1 MRQVTATEKFRAVN
15 EGKMAKGE
23 FVRQMRM
30 AHPSVISQWNSYND
44 TVTILKNRGYI
55 TEKTGVDTYDSRA
68 DLNISSES
76 IDRGVRYELAAQG
89 HDPATCTDKE
99 LVAKVTDR
107 VVKNLKKDPLH
118 YINLLAKESSK
129 TDKHDREEEVKRGEA
144 KKDVFNGEKK
154 ADLREGKPGEH
165 PDGTPKSNDE
175 MDDDEKN
182 DFYDNLDSMEEIDVA
197 GHEIRK
203 SDEKQ
208 NIIDVAREIRA
219 KYGEIPGFTGVLKDF
234 LQTHMDD
241 VKSGAVSDPIAEFD
255 NFVDANYDKLTEKY
269 DREEED
275 GHVGTNTDDD
285 FEREQLAQLA
295 QREGKGKDH
304 DGDGDIDSDDYL
316 AAKDKAIKKAMG
328 KDVNEMSAETID
340 VLTGIIGAGGLV
352 GGSVAIKKL
361 LDALESGK
369 LGDKGKAV
377 AQYLAKAGSAAASST
392 QKHEEVNEMSP
403 EVADVVAFLAT
414 GAGITGASH
423 VAGKLLSALENGRF
437 GEKGKEIAQDIHNL
451 AKTDV
456 EEGQINE
463 RGNHIM
469 QQINGIIQDMAA
481 DFGGEDVEAAEEL
494 IEAIAQEYG
503 IDFEFG
509 AGESR
514 QQEALRE
521 SVKNIITKVLEEQV
535 INEAATNE
543 LARIADEYEE
553 FDGLKQTVVALQNI
567 VTEIE
572 SFYDKTRDKIQ
583 KVYDSIGEVRNEEG
597 LKVGAFLAP
606 SIESAF
612 NKDLRPVT
620 KAGFTKGLD
629 TPKVK
634 TISSAEVDAARAAG
648 DIEED
653 PKQTMFTPVNE
664 NKK

>member
-30 AHPSVISQWNSYND
+30 AFPSVISQWNSYND

-55 TEKTGVDTYDSRA
+55 TEKTGVDTYDSRY

-76 IDRGVRYELAAQG
+76 IDRGVRYELTDKG
-89 HDPATCTDKE
+89 HDPATVTDKE
-99 LVAKVTDR
+99 LVAKITDT

-118 YINLLAKESSK
+118 YIHLLAKESSK
-129 TDKHDREEEVKRGEA
+129 TDKHDREEEVKRGEG

-154 ADLREGKPGEH
+154 AELSEARAGYH
-165 PDGTPKSNDE
+165 ADGTPKSNDE
-175 MDDDEKN
+175 MDDDERN
-182 DFYDNLDSMEEIDVA
+182 EFYDNLDSVDEIEVA

-208 NIIDVAREIRA
+208 NIITVAREIRA
-219 KYGEIPGFTGVLKDF
+219 KYGDIPGITGILKDF
-234 LQTHMDD
+234 LQTHMED
-241 VKSGAVSDPIAEFD
+241 VKSGKVTDPIAEFD
-255 NFVDANYDKLTEKY
+255 NFVDANYDRLNEKY

-285 FEREQLAQLA
+285 FEREMLQQLA
-295 QREGKGKDH
+295 QREGK
-304 DGDGDIDSDDYL
+304 DGYNTDPNTTMYIDDEEWEEE
-316 AAKDKAIKKAMG
+316 MG
-328 KDVNEMSAETID
+328 RK
-340 VLTGIIGAGGLV
+340 
-352 GGSVAIKKL
+352 
-361 LDALESGK
+361 
-369 LGDKGKAV
+369 
-377 AQYLAKAGSAAASST
+377 
-392 QKHEEVNEMSP
+392 VNEMSP

-414 GAGITGASH
+414 GAGIAGASH
-423 VAGKLLSALENGRF
+423 IAGKLLTALESGKF

-451 AKTDV
+451 AKSDLD
-456 EEGQINE
+456 EGQINE
-463 RGNHIM
+463 RGFDIM
-469 QQINGIIQDMAA
+469 RQVKSIIQDMAA
-481 DFGGEDVEAAEEL
+481 DFDGDEVGAAEEL
-494 IEAIAQEYG
+494 MEAIGQEYG

-509 AGESR
+509 AGPSR
-514 QQEALRE
+514 QAEGLRE
-521 SVKNIITKVLEEQV
+521 SVKNIITKVLEEQM

-543 LARIADEYEE
+543 LARIADEYQE
-553 FDGLKQTVVALQNI
+553 FDGLKETVVALQNV

-572 SFYDKTRDKIQ
+572 SFYDKTREKIQ
-583 KVYDSIGEVRNEEG
+583 KIYDSIGEVRNEEG

-629 TPKVK
+629 TPKVR
-634 TISSAEVDAARAAG
+634 TISSAEIDAARAAG
-648 DIEED
+648 EIEEE

-664 NKK
+664 NEK

>member
-30 AHPSVISQWNSYND
+30 AYPSVISQWNSYND

-55 TEKTGVDTYDSRA
+55 TEKTGVDTYDSRHS
-68 DLNISSES
+68 LNISTES

-89 HDPATCTDKE
+89 HDPAEVKDKQI
-99 LVAKVTDR
+99 VDNVTDR
-107 VVKNLKKDPLH
+107 VIKNLKKDPLH
-118 YINLLAKESSK
+118 YINLLAKESSHV
-129 TDKHDREEEVKRGEA
+129 DKNDKMKETKRGA
-144 KKDVFNGEKK
+144 ADKDTFNDLKK
-154 ADLREGKPGEH
+154 ASLKEGYTEEQINNAIERIKERKAGEH

-182 DFYDNLDSMEEIDVA
+182 AFYDNLDSVDEIDVV
-197 GHEIRK
+197 GHDIRK
-203 SDEKQ
+203 KDEKH
-208 NIIDVAREIRA
+208 NIIAVAREIRA
-219 KYGEIPGFTGVLKDF
+219 KYGEIPGFTGLLKDF
-234 LQTHMDD
+234 LQTHMND

-328 KDVNEMSAETID
+328 KD
-340 VLTGIIGAGGLV
+340 
-352 GGSVAIKKL
+352 
-361 LDALESGK
+361 
-369 LGDKGKAV
+369 
-377 AQYLAKAGSAAASST
+377 
-392 QKHEEVNEMSP
+392 EVVSEMSP
-403 EVADVVAFLAT
+403 EMADVIAFLAT
-414 GAGITGASH
+414 GAGIQGASH
-423 VAGKLLSALENGRF
+423 VAGKLLKALENGRF

-463 RGNHIM
+463 RGFHVM
-469 QQINGIIQDMAA
+469 RQIKGIIQDMAA
-481 DFGGEDVEAAEEL
+481 DFDGDELGAAEEL

-521 SVKNIITKVLEEQV
+521 SVKNIITKVLEEQM

-543 LARIADEYEE
+543 LARLADDYAE

-634 TISSAEVDAARAAG
+634 TISSAEIDAARAAG
-648 DIEED
+648 EIEEE
-653 PKQTMFTPVNE
+653 PKQTMFTPIAE
-664 NKK
+664 SKKKK